1 MNSWAFTGNLGQD
14 CKVEQ
19 TQGGTTVCRFTVAV
33 QSGYGDRQKT
43 TWVTCDIF
51 GKKAE
56 SALTG
61 YLVSGQK
68 VAITGELTLDQW
80 QNSQGEQKTALKVN
94 VTTIDLIGQKQAGQ
108 APQGGYSQTGQ
119 QPQQRPQQPQQRPVQ
134 QAQQPVQGGG
144 FDNFDDD
151 IPFANPYQ
159 FIYNVL

>member
-19 TQGGTTVCRFTVAV
+19 TQNGTTVCRFTVAV

-68 VAITGELTLDQW
+68 VAITGELTLEQW
-80 QNSQGEQKTALKVN
+80 QNSKGEQKTALKVN
-94 VTTIDLIGQKQAGQ
+94 VTTIDLIGQKQSQGGQ
-108 APQGGYSQTGQ
+108 APQGGYNQGGQT
-119 QPQQRPQQPQQRPVQ
+119 PQQRPQQPQRPAQ
-134 QAQQPVQGGG
+134 QAPQPSQGGYSD
-144 FDNFDDD
+144 FNDEDV
-151 IPFANPYQ
+151 PF
-159 FIYNVL
+159 

>member
-68 VAITGELTLDQW
+68 VAITGELTLEQW
-80 QNSQGEQKTALKVN
+80 KNSQGEQKTALKVN
-94 VTTIDLIGQKQAGQ
+94 VTTIDLIGQKQGSQ
-108 APQGGYSQTGQ
+108 APQVNQGQYSQAPQ
-119 QPQQRPQQPQQRPVQ
+119 RQPQQRPAQ
-134 QAQQPVQGGG
+134 QAPQPSQGGG
-144 FDNFDDD
+144 FDDFDDD